1 MDKNSAGEFLD
12 AENAKAL
19 VDLIADP
26 DTPET
31 LRVKL
36 IRKILEARHTDNFFK
51 TIFEER
57 LSYGKCPNCNHL
69 SHWVIPEVELNK
81 LGWVSSEKD
90 SRVSQFTDA
99 KSCQKWEQACSKK
112 KINV

>member
-1 MDKNSAGEFLD
+1 MEKNSAGEFLD
-12 AENAKAL
+12 ADNAKAL

-51 TIFEER
+51 TIFEEN
-57 LSYGKCPNCNHL
+57 LSMGKCPHCDHV
-69 SHWVIPEVELNK
+69 SHWVMPEEELNK
-81 LGWVSSEKD
+81 FGWVSSEKD
-90 SRVSQFTDA
+90 PRVPKFADA
-99 KSCQKWEQACSKK
+99 ESCPKWEQACSKK
-112 KINV
+112 KITV